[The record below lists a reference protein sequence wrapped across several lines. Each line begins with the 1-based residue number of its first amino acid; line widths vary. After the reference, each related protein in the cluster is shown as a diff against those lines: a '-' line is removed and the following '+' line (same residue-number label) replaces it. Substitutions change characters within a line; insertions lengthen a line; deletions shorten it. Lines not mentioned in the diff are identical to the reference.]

1 MAKLSPS
8 EYLADWLKER
18 EVYQACNKGS
28 VSYVFPGIG
37 ANGGDVILYD
47 EQIEPWGVQHAL
59 SAGYQRVSPDER
71 EKICD
76 VFYNLPLVIGDSFY
90 PGSSDKFRT
99 EHGFTYRNMWKPF
112 RRVEPADGV
121 WPDISDTLELYERVT
136 ADPAERK
143 FAMQFIAHM
152 IQRPD
157 ERPLFGLMINGAQ
170 RCGKSLAYHDLPTL
184 LLSQQVYSTTTL
196 SGEPGITGQRSTN
209 NFWNKM
215 LFVADDYN
223 CDRATVADRLKY
235 LVTANNFEVWPLYQ
249 SATEIHRAYTR
260 MVLISNHRVPMR
272 FGEDGDNRWFVPAYS
287 HHKLG
292 DTPEGIEETR
302 EFCSKLVEKWQDPV
316 YLTAVYDYFNSMDL
330 SDFTPNKPMDTPEHR
345 QLLKQSTDQIMDD
358 IRELLGRDETPHL
371 DNGPVVTVWY
381 VCDHLYPNG
390 HKDMEHK
397 AVTKRLGNLGFVKV
411 DKDLPKRFNLNKR
424 RAAFWC
430 MPGDEG
436 NIIDLLDEV
445 SDGLRRVLVGAV

>member
-1 MAKLSPS
+1 MTNLTPS
-8 EYLADWLKER
+8 QYVDKFLKEH
-18 EVYQACNKGS
+18 EVYQTRTKGT
-28 VSYVFPGIG
+28 VSWVFPGMG
-37 ANGGDVILYD
+37 ENGGDVILSED
-47 EQIEPWGVQHAL
+47 VVETWVMQHAK
-59 SAGYQRVSPDER
+59 SVGYKTISPKER
-71 EKICD
+71 EKMND
-76 VFYNLPLVIGDSFY
+76 VIDNQPVVIGDSFY
-90 PGSSDKFRT
+90 PGNNAKFCT
-99 EHGFTYRNMWKPF
+99 VGAFTYRNTWRPF
-112 RRVEPADGV
+112 VRVEPADGV

-136 ADPAERK
+136 ADPVERK
-143 FAMQFIAHM
+143 FGMQFIAHM

-249 SATEIHRAYTR
+249 SATEIHQAYTR
-260 MVLISNHRVPMR
+260 FVLISNHRVPMR

-292 DTPEGIEETR
+292 DTPEGIDETR
-302 EFCSKLVEKWQDPV
+302 EFCSKLVEKWRDPV

-345 QLLKQSTDQIMDD
+345 QLLQQSADQIMDD
-358 IRELLGRDETPHL
+358 IRELLDRESTPRGIY
-371 DNGPVVTVWY
+371 GPVVTVWY
-381 VCDHLYPNG
+381 ICDHLYPNG
-390 HKDMEHK
+390 YSDKERK
-397 AVTKRLGNLGFVKV
+397 TVAKRLGNLGFTKV
-411 DKDLPKRFNLNKR
+411 DKDLPKRWDLNKR
-424 RAAFWC
+424 RVAFWC
-430 MPGDEG
+430 MPGEEG
-436 NIIDLLDEV
+436 YIIELLDKLE
-445 SDGLRRVLVGAV
+445 DGLRRVLAGVV